1 MPLPTSSPIDARD
14 RAAHR
19 AGAPIEWLFTVVAD
33 REGHRRLL
41 DESGSMA
48 IAAFRLAWARCKTAA
63 TPTDVPTTHELRGAA
78 REIARRTGLDRLPS
92 LGDMVAECEAAGLLV
107 I

>member
-1 MPLPTSSPIDARD
+1 MLISSDVRD

-19 AGAPIEWLFTVVAD
+19 AGTPIEWLFSVLAD
-33 REGHRRLL
+33 RQGHRRLL
-41 DESGSMA
+41 DESGSVA
-48 IAAFRLAWARCKTAA
+48 IAAFLLARARCKTAEV
-63 TPTDVPTTHELRGAA
+63 PTDVPSTLELRGAA

>member
-1 MPLPTSSPIDARD
+1 MLLVTTDVRD

-19 AGAPIEWLFTVVAD
+19 AGAPIEWLFSVLAD

-41 DESGSMA
+41 EESGSMA

-63 TPTDVPTTHELRGAA
+63 NPTEVPTTHELRGAA
-78 REIARRTGLDRLPS
+78 REIARRTGLVHVPS
-92 LGDMVAECEAAGLLV
+92 LREMVAECEAAGLLV

>member
-1 MPLPTSSPIDARD
+1 MSSTWTFPAEQRD

-19 AGAPIEWLFTVVAD
+19 AGAPIEWLFTVIAD
-33 REGHRRLL
+33 PHGHRRLL

-48 IAAFRLAWARCKTAA
+48 IAAFRLARARCKTAA
-63 TPTDVPTTHELRGAA
+63 VPSDVPSTHELRGAA
-78 REIARRTGLDRLPS
+78 REIARRSGVGRVPS
-92 LGDMVAECEAAGLLV
+92 LADMVAECEAAGHLV